1 MAKLAL
7 KAPTFVV
14 FPEQNIAEAAAD
26 RLGAL
31 TAELAPLL
39 NEAEAL
45 KQILRESLEP
55 VVEGRNFRCTI
66 SETKPTQAVDW
77 EGIARSIASEARLA
91 KLIPAFTS
99 IKEPGKPRIS
109 CKARKGL

>member
-1 MAKLAL
+1 MAKLHLAT
-7 KAPTFVV
+7 PTFII
-14 FPEQNIAEAAAD
+14 FPEQNLFEAAAD

-31 TAELAPLL
+31 QSELAPLR
-39 NEAEAL
+39 NQEEAIKE
-45 KQILRESLEP
+45 ILRGSLEP